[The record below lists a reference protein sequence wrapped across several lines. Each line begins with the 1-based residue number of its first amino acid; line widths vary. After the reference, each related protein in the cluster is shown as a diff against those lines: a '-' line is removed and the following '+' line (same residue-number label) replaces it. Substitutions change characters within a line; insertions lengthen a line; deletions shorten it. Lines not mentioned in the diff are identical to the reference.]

1 MVRICL
7 IMTNK
12 NPEEIFRQYGGQLR
26 MSEAIKNGISRYML
40 YSLKDKGIIEQISR
54 GVYRLTS
61 LPPLSNQDLVT
72 VSLRIPNA
80 VICLISALSYHGLT
94 TQIPHSVS
102 IAIPRETHTPS
113 LVYPPIQVHR
123 FSGQAYLAGI
133 EEHLIDEAKIK
144 IYSAEKTIAD
154 CFKYR
159 NKIGMDI
166 VLEAIKF
173 YRARK
178 QFNMNEIL
186 KYARI
191 CRVDKGITPYLEAMI

>member
-1 MVRICL
+1 I
-7 IMTNK
+7 T
-12 NPEEIFRQYGGQLR
+12 
-26 MSEAIKNGISRYML
+26 RYML

-102 IAIPRETHTPS
+102 IAIPRETHTLS

-133 EEHLIDEAKIK
+133 EEHLIDEVNIK
-144 IYSAEKTIAD
+144 IYSTEKTIAD

-191 CRVDKGITPYLEAMI
+191 CRVDKGITPYLEAII